1 MSYLPSPLDIP
12 AIAGIDVKTG
22 EETTRPA
29 SDDTPLSMLA
39 FKIMNDSFV
48 GSLTF
53 CRLYSG
59 VLTSGSTVL
68 NTVKEKKER
77 VGRMMMMHSNDREDI
92 KEAYAGDIIAVA
104 SLKNS
109 TTGDTLCDPL
119 HPVILER
126 MIFPEPVIEIAVE
139 PKSKADQEK
148 LGVGLARL
156 GG

>member
-1 MSYLPSPLDIP
+1 M
-12 AIAGIDVKTG
+12 KTG

-59 VLTSGSTVL
+59 VLTAGSTVL

-92 KEAYAGDIIAVA
+92 QEAYAGDIIAVA
-104 SLKNS
+104 GLKGS
-109 TTGDTLCDPL
+109 TT
-119 HPVILER
+119 VIR
-126 MIFPEPVIEIAVE
+126 FAI
-139 PKSKADQEK
+139 KAR
-148 LGVGLARL
+148 RL
-156 GG
+156 FWSVWNSRIR